1 MISFFYC
8 LILSHFL
15 FFFDKLSIFLN
26 LMTSGRE
33 IYIKQR
39 ALEMCILMPRLINS
53 QGYSIIDVQLY
64 RFDIKFDFNI
74 LGMSGL
80 G

>member
-1 MISFFYC
+1 
-8 LILSHFL
+8 
-15 FFFDKLSIFLN
+15 
-26 LMTSGRE
+26 MTSGRE